1 MRNAIATPI
10 PIFLLAAVANASPV
24 DLRPGTPERAALLDL
39 VRPTVEEEVGAP
51 VTFVVEGLEQEA
63 GWVLARLVPWHKNG
77 KPIDFNAIN
86 EKRAPAAWLQGVVW
100 LLAERVGSTWE
111 VRAQTST
118 DYEIPEGWKAKFAH
132 TPLRHLGERVGDRLA
147 AKDLP
152 AWLRDG
158 QHKPARCV
166 GLTQPTEAFDTPS
179 AKAGTAIAADTG
191 LRLGEFSGARAEVWY
206 AAGRNAA
213 QCSDS
218 ASLPQHG
225 WVSLTALPAPT
236 VLAQDFVPLDGRGKP
251 AFQTQLLPLARVAF
265 SAGKTLLTADL
276 GGFAEE
282 DAKQLHVWLVFTG
295 QSLHPLAFF
304 YSGFSNDMYGDPG
317 VLILFGAGTRV
328 EWKPD
333 YGNRVTSGLVRT
345 GQGTLVIKEAFHCG
359 ISMETT
365 LAFREAG
372 IERLSAE
379 MDFTVPEGG
388 AVRAKIVSFTA
399 TDRKDTIRLG
409 RGDRITK
416 LVGYDF
422 PTKLVRVKVR
432 RAGSEQE
439 IERWV
444 EKAALE
450 KLAVPLHDF
459 ACCGC
464 G

>member
-1 MRNAIATPI
+1 V
-10 PIFLLAAVANASPV
+10 LAAVANASSV
-24 DLRPGTPERAALLDL
+24 NLRPGTPERAALLDL
-39 VRPTVEEEVGAP
+39 VRPTVEQEVGMP
-51 VTFVVEGLEQEA
+51 VTFVVESLEQEA
-63 GWVLARLVPWHKNG
+63 GWVLARLVPRHKTG

-86 EKRAPAAWLQGVVW
+86 EKRTPAAPLAGVVW
-100 LLAERVGSTWE
+100 LLAERVGNTWE

-118 DYEIPEGWKAKFAH
+118 DYDIPEGWKTKFAN
-132 TPLRHLGERVGDRLA
+132 TPIRHLGDRVGDHLA
-147 AKDLP
+147 AKELP

-158 QHKPARCV
+158 QRKPARCV
-166 GLTQPTEAFDTPS
+166 GLTQPAEAFDTPS
-179 AKAGTAIAADTG
+179 AKPGTPIPADTG
-191 LRLGEFSGARAEVWY
+191 LRLGEFSGARVEVWY
-206 AAGRNAA
+206 AAGKNAA

-225 WVSLTALPAPT
+225 WVSLTALPAPS

-251 AFQTQLLPLARVAF
+251 AFKTDLLPERGAAF
-265 SAGKTLLTADL
+265 SAGKTLFTADL
-276 GGFAEE
+276 YGFSKRE

-295 QSLHPLAFF
+295 QPLHPLALL
-304 YSGFSNDMYGDPG
+304 YSGFNNDMYGDPG
-317 VLILFGAGTRV
+317 VLVLFGAGTRV

-333 YGNRVTSGLVRT
+333 YGNRVTSALVRT
-345 GQGTLVIKEAFHCG
+345 GKGTLVIEEAFHCDL
-359 ISMETT
+359 SMETT

-379 MDFTVPEGG
+379 MDFDIPEGG
-388 AVRAKIVSFTA
+388 AVRARILSFAA
-399 TDRKDTIRLG
+399 TDRKDAIRLG
-409 RGDRITK
+409 RGDKITK

-422 PTKLVRVKVR
+422 STKLVRVRVH
-432 RAGSEQE
+432 RAGSKQE
-439 IERWV
+439 IDRWV